1 MTKLP
6 KSIEKLMN
14 SAAYRNS
21 MHPGHRSAAERV
33 TNFFASAYPNTEY
46 DATGKMVDSEQDLE
60 NYISEEEFEERLAAI
75 DEHNDFVHAQ
85 MSDMRDRGGDG
96 EITSNNYIIEYITD
110 DGNIEDG
117 ECEVLGL
124 EISQLPSAYVWHSD
138 GNNTC
143 DECADLD
150 GAKFTD
156 EDDIPESPHPN
167 CQCFVEEEDDDDFED
182 IPADLDWAI
191 NGIAK
196 QRKEQ
201 KEMERKTY
209 KIPENN
215 KHFDAAFEKLKEV
228 EGGYTNG
235 RNQIKDEPTNMGIK
249 QSTLDKYNKKFHNK
263 NFPKDVE
270 HLELEHAK
278 EIYKDEYWNNTKIPN
293 IENDRIR
300 NAVFDMN
307 VMSNPNIMTKTV
319 QNALNSYANAGLEV
333 DGVMGSKTINAIN
346 SISSNQVSDF
356 MDVLKSERME
366 SLRGMINWPTAKNGW
381 KDRTMAY

>member
-1 MTKLP
+1 
-6 KSIEKLMN
+6 
-14 SAAYRNS
+14 
-21 MHPGHRSAAERV
+21 
-33 TNFFASAYPNTEY
+33 
-46 DATGKMVDSEQDLE
+46 
-60 NYISEEEFEERLAAI
+60 
-75 DEHNDFVHAQ
+75 
-85 MSDMRDRGGDG
+85 
-96 EITSNNYIIEYITD
+96 
-110 DGNIEDG
+110 
-117 ECEVLGL
+117 
-124 EISQLPSAYVWHSD
+124 
-138 GNNTC
+138 
-143 DECADLD
+143 
-150 GAKFTD
+150 
-156 EDDIPESPHPN
+156 
-167 CQCFVEEEDDDDFED
+167 
-182 IPADLDWAI
+182 
-191 NGIAK
+191 
-196 QRKEQ
+196 
-201 KEMERKTY
+201 MERKTY